1 MARRRKNPIDDIRG
15 AVGAFF
21 GGNGGS
27 GGRDVNAPRTG
38 SPADRLDTPP
48 PNQTYWDSGGY
59 PVYPTPQSIR
69 SMPRQL
75 AGRSDDYNTV
85 GRYASTANMSGVSQW
100 FGSPVLS
107 DVKKVYINQQFAEP
121 ASRIGNDPDS
131 VKRRTNFKPLP
142 AYRVKELQDVG
153 RGTAIFSKAVS
164 KYFDKDVEILQ
175 VPNQDMSNAG
185 NPLTTLQLNIRGYE
199 EGKTARSLGSVSI
212 FGMSRPSGKK
222 TGPETY
228 KMTKPYR
235 GTIGINTNVNPQ
247 QYDNDPKKYAGTL
260 MHEFGHVLGVGH
272 PAGYDNQGSKNSRMS
287 YDYTAYQYGVLLH
300 PADINMFQDE
310 YKKIDQAKMRKSSQY
325 IKRAASAYKGVAKKR
340 K

>member
-21 GGNGGS
+21 GGNGG
-27 GGRDVNAPRTG
+27 RDVNAPRTG
-38 SPADRLDTPP
+38 LPADRLDRPP
-48 PNQTYWDSGGY
+48 TNQTYWENGRWTQY
-59 PVYPTPQSIR
+59 PAPQSIQD
-69 SMPRQL
+69 MPRQL
-75 AGRSDDYNTV
+75 AGYNDDYNTR
-85 GRYASTANMSGVSQW
+85 GQIASTANMTGVSQW
-100 FGSPVLS
+100 FGSPFLS

-142 AYRVKELQDVG
+142 AYRVKELQKIG
-153 RGTAIFSKAVS
+153 RGTARFAKAAS
-164 KYFDKDVEILQ
+164 KYFDKDFETLQ

-199 EGKTARSLGSVSI
+199 EGRPARSLGSVSI

-235 GTIGINTNVNPQ
+235 GTIGINTNVNPKEYKQ
-247 QYDNDPKKYAGTL
+247 TPKTYAGTL

-272 PAGYDNQGSKNSRMS
+272 PVGYRDGGSANSTMS
-287 YDYTAYQYGVLLH
+287 YDSTSYAYGELLH

>member
-1 MARRRKNPIDDIRG
+1 MARRRKDHNDDLKDS
-15 AVGAFF
+15 VGAFF
-21 GGNGGS
+21 GGD
-27 GGRDVNAPRTG
+27 GGRAAPRTK
-38 SPADRLDTPP
+38 SPAEPFDTPP
-48 PNQTYWDSGGY
+48 TNQTYWDSGGWPEY
-59 PVYPTPQSIR
+59 PAPQSIR
-69 SMPRQL
+69 GMPRQL
-75 AGRSDDYNTV
+75 AGYNDDYNRA
-85 GRYASTANMSGVSQW
+85 GQIASTANMGGVSEW
-100 FGSPVLS
+100 FGSPFLS

-153 RGTAIFSKAVS
+153 RGTARFSKALS

-175 VPNQDMSNAG
+175 VPNQDISNAG

-199 EGKTARSLGSVSI
+199 EGKTARSLGSVSM
-212 FGMSRPSGKK
+212 FGMSRPSGTK

-228 KMTKPYR
+228 KITKPYR
-235 GTIGINTNVNPQ
+235 GTIGINTNVDPR
-247 QYDNDPKKYAGTL
+247 QYDQNPERYAGTI
-260 MHEFGHVLGVGH
+260 MHEFGHVLGVRH
-272 PAGYDNQGSKNSRMS
+272 PAGYDDGGAKNSRMS
-287 YDYTAYQYGVLLH
+287 YDSTAYRYGELLH

-310 YKKIDQAKMRKSSQY
+310 YKKIDQTKMRKSSQY